1 MSAEVALIHAR
12 MKSIQMLVTDIGY
25 YDRFAAGVYG
35 GKVEGL
41 MIGLIVS
48 FVIVG
53 LLLMRH
59 GVA

>member
-1 MSAEVALIHAR
+1 MKTVQR
-12 MKSIQMLVTDIGY
+12 MITDIGF
-25 YDRFAAGVYG
+25 YDKYAAGVYG

-53 LLLMRH
+53 LLLMGH
-59 GVA
+59 GVS